1 MDDWLKNKPTLQLLL
16 SGAIT
21 LVGLLIMFFLTTSAD
36 NSKSVTEDIQT
47 LKVEKATYSYVDS
60 KNGQQDRKIEEKA
73 DKSLVES
80 MDSKLDLILTR
91 LK

>member
-1 MDDWLKNKPTLQLLL
+1 MDDWLKNRPTLQLLL

-21 LVGLLIMFFLTTSAD
+21 LIGLLIMFFITTGAD
-36 NSKSVTEDIQT
+36 NSKAVSEDIQN
-47 LKVEKATYSYVDS
+47 LKVNKATYSYVDA
-60 KNGQQDRKIEEKA
+60 KNGEQDRVIQDKA